1 MVTGTPALY
10 PCTVSHVRTA
20 PTRYALR
27 HRTYMWLTDPDHP
40 PRLPLPLRPLAR
52 FDPRDHFDGDQ
63 PTIRAGLDHFLAG
76 HGVDLRGG
84 SVTMLAHARVLGHVF
99 NPLTLYWCHDPG
111 GAPRCVVAEVHNTYG
126 ERHCYLLLPDDAGT
140 TREQRDDHATVAAH
154 DPSRPA
160 RSSEGERPSKPLR
173 SSEPAGPPE
182 ALRPSG
188 STGPPE
194 PLRPSDSAGPT
205 GPTRPTG
212 PVSDP
217 PQASERQGPLP
228 GRDPH
233 RAGKRLY
240 RTEKQFYVS
249 PFFPVD
255 GEYRMRLPLPD
266 DRLDLMVRL
275 ERAGTRPFSATV
287 RGTRREATAG
297 TLLRAALRHPFS
309 TLAVS
314 AAIRVHG
321 IRLYLRGLPVQPRPR
336 DRNQESDT

>member
-1 MVTGTPALY
+1 MSGTPALY

-40 PRLPLPLRPLAR
+40 PRLPLPLRPLAG

-63 PTIRAGLDHFLAG
+63 PTIRAGLDRFLAG
-76 HGVDLRGG
+76 HGIDLRGG
-84 SVTMLAHARVLGHVF
+84 PVTMLAHARVLGHVF

-140 TREQRDDHATVAAH
+140 TRDQRDDHHAVAAH
-154 DPSRPA
+154 EPSEPASSSEPSSSSEPTSRPA
-160 RSSEGERPSKPLR
+160 
-173 SSEPAGPPE
+173 EP
-182 ALRPSG
+182 
-188 STGPPE
+188 
-194 PLRPSDSAGPT
+194 
-205 GPTRPTG
+205 
-212 PVSDP
+212 
-217 PQASERQGPLP
+217 P
-228 GRDPH
+228 GRETH
-233 RAGKRLY
+233 RAEKRLY

-275 ERAGTRPFSATV
+275 EREGIRPFTATV
-287 RGTRREATAG
+287 RGTRREATVG
-297 TLLRAALRHPFS
+297 TLLRAALRHPWS
-309 TLAVS
+309 TAAVS

-336 DRNQESDT
+336 HRSQESDT